1 MSAISPSI
9 IENLRRC
16 RRARAFLLHSGWAVW
31 LALLAALLTLWAPT
45 AAGSGIPHVK
55 AFLNGCRLPHI
66 LKLETLVAKVS
77 TAHRVRPKRR
87 FPIPPRCLL
96 TPSARP

>member
-1 MSAISPSI
+1 MG
-9 IENLRRC
+9 EGVLTGTD
-16 RRARAFLLHSGWAVW
+16 ARAFLLHSGWAAW

-55 AFLNGCRLPHI
+55 AFLNGCRLPDI

-77 TAHRVRPKRR
+77 ACCGVSSLRLGPQ
-87 FPIPPRCLL
+87 L
-96 TPSARP
+96 